1 MYGDYDSTRNKK
13 HFPKTCKKHF
23 RDMFN
28 ESHYFRIRQIISY
41 HNKQKSILKKRKL
54 LQVMKVWQVVNI
66 KHQVA
71 FEHTFRGHY
80 RMLPQSHLNNLLIS
94 FQRLREK

>member
-1 MYGDYDSTRNKK
+1 
-13 HFPKTCKKHF
+13 
-23 RDMFN
+23 
-28 ESHYFRIRQIISY
+28 
-41 HNKQKSILKKRKL
+41 
-54 LQVMKVWQVVNI
+54 MKVGQVVNI